1 MNGRFL
7 LEARK
12 WFFHQMETLAR
23 VKYTWSGGRM
33 LEIPREDDKEYSRF
47 GFSSEELDTQ
57 SWMDPVKS
65 IRGLECPNGLKIPL
79 LDIDMAKIKSKEN
92 RERCTAMGRCPRWSL
107 LEWARMYLRE
117 LN

>member
-1 MNGRFL
+1 M
-7 LEARK
+7 
-12 WFFHQMETLAR
+12 
-23 VKYTWSGGRM
+23 
-33 LEIPREDDKEYSRF
+33 
-47 GFSSEELDTQ
+47 
-57 SWMDPVKS
+57 KS
-65 IRGLECPNGLKIPL
+65 IRGLERPNGLKIPL